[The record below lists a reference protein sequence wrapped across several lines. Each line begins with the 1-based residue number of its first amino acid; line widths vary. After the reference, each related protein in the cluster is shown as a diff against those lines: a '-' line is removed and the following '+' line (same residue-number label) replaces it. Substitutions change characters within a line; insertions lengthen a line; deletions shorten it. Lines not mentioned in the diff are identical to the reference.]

1 LPAVSDTIGFV
12 LLGADWGADGWLG
25 VRFAC
30 PRMGCCCCCW
40 CWCWLRAASSLRW
53 SSSFS
58 SLSRSSLRINAASFL
73 RAISSLVHCS
83 PGAFG
88 AYPRL
93 SVLVPGVGTGPDALP
108 AVGRGRGGPRGGHRA
123 GLSVQRRVEPL
134 QRTASPSPSRVR
146 LVEAVQQ
153 CGRRGLAHRGG
164 GLLFLTPCHLLE
176 HPGDALVVL
185 VPVRVEVRHG
195 W

>member
-1 LPAVSDTIGFV
+1 MAGRLPAVSDTIGFV

-30 PRMGCCCCCW
+30 PRVVCCCCW

-93 SVLVPGVGTGPDALP
+93 SVLVPGVGAGPTLFLRSV
-108 AVGRGRGGPRGGHRA
+108 VGAGGRA
-123 GLSVQRRVEPL
+123 GG
-134 QRTASPSPSRVR
+134 TA
-146 LVEAVQQ
+146 
-153 CGRRGLAHRGG
+153 RG
-164 GLLFLTPCHLLE
+164 
-176 HPGDALVVL
+176 
-185 VPVRVEVRHG
+185 
-195 W
+195 